1 VNGLE
6 QRLAAIV
13 ERVSDG
19 DVPAREAVLP
29 QASLRALGLSSLG
42 FLRLFDALEQEFDVE
57 LDGDT
62 DPGHLDRIDLI
73 AARLHTLGVPARRP

>member
-19 DVPAREAVLP
+19 DVPAREALEP

-42 FLRLFDALEQEFDVE
+42 FLRLFDAMEQEFDVD
-57 LDGDT
+57 LDGDA
-62 DPGHLDRIDLI
+62 DPGRLDRLDLI
-73 AARLHTLGVPARRP
+73 AARLRTLGVPADR